1 MEIPTCF
8 ICEGESI
15 LDEKAIKINCKCC
28 NISVT
33 ANNTSQ
39 LIAIW
44 SGEIFQVD
52 DSSQVSELREKNMLM
67 RSELSGMVKQNDR
80 LQKQLNSLK
89 L

>member
-1 MEIPTCF
+1 MEIPNCF
-8 ICEGESI
+8 ICEGQST
-15 LDEKAIKINCKCC
+15 LDEKAVKINCKCC
-28 NISVT
+28 NISIT

-44 SGEIFQVD
+44 SGEIFQLE
-52 DSSQVSELREKNMLM
+52 DSTQVSELREKLMLI

-89 L
+89 